1 MIDAWCKADDKYES
15 AEQAELV
22 LDWMED
28 LFLHRTSS
36 NPKEMLSVVAY
47 NMGESSFVSG
57 IVDNHLSPYF
67 IVHNI

>member
-1 MIDAWCKADDKYES
+1 MIDAWCKADDRYKS

-22 LDWMED
+22 LEWMED

-47 NMGESSFVSG
+47 NMGEELYVCTINSKPISFAS
-57 IVDNHLSPYF
+57 F
-67 IVHNI
+67 